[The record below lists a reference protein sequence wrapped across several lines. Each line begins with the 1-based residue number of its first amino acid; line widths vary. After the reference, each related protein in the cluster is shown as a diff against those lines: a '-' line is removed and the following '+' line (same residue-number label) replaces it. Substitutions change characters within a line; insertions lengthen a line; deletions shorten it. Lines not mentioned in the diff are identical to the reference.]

1 MPEPGFSK
9 IYRKLNYPSA
19 TLKLTTTMKRRK
31 FIIFSAI
38 SAAAVS
44 LPFMSCSR
52 PDPELDKKLALPEI
66 LAQTYDEKTIR
77 EIGNAY
83 GKIHPDEY
91 NISELEQLL
100 KKDTDGKVISS
111 SLETSELNSILEKR
125 VKNDF
130 NTGQTIII
138 DGLILSLTEA
148 RQCALYTLIPQN

>member
-1 MPEPGFSK
+1 
-9 IYRKLNYPSA
+9 
-19 TLKLTTTMKRRK
+19 MKRRK

-38 SAAAVS
+38 SSVAVS
-44 LPFMSCSR
+44 LPFISCNE

-77 EIGNAY
+77 EIGTAY
-83 GKIHPDEY
+83 GKAHPDEY

-100 KKDTDGKVISS
+100 KKDPDGKVISS

-148 RQCALYTLIPQN
+148 RQCALYTLIPQK